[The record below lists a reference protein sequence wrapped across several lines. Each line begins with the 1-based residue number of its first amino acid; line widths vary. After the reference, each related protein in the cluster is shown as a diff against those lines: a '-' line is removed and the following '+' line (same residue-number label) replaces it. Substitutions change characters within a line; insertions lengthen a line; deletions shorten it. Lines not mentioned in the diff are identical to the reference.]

1 MPSLIVLLVVGAV
14 VVAGL
19 TVLSSS
25 QGAKSKPS
33 IPAQV
38 VSDKETHTAQTYT
51 YSRQKSL
58 FTKAELSFYRALQEA
73 TTEQYQVLGKVRVA
87 DVLKP
92 QTENRG
98 DWQRAFNKISA
109 KHFDFVLCDRDSL
122 KVLAA
127 IELDDSSHQRVDR
140 VKRDDFLNQAVKS
153 AGLPLIR
160 FPVQTAYEREA
171 IQRYIAQALGLPQPE
186 KVKPEKV
193 KPEKVKPEKV
203 KPEKSQPEAKPEAKA
218 KVVEPTTAKPKPK
231 PKPKGPPTKQ

>member
-1 MPSLIVLLVVGAV
+1 MIEGLLSVSLLIVLLVVGAV

-19 TVLSSS
+19 AVLSGN
-25 QGAKSKPS
+25 QGATSKPS
-33 IPAQV
+33 TSAQV
-38 VSDKETHTAQTYT
+38 TSSKESHPVQTYT
-51 YSRQKSL
+51 YSRQNFL

-73 TTEQYQVLGKVRVA
+73 TTERYHVLGKVRVA

-127 IELDDSSHQRVDR
+127 VELDDSSHQRSDR
-140 VKRDDFLNQAVKS
+140 IKRDDFLNQAVKS

-160 FPVQTAYEREA
+160 FPVQPAYELEA
-171 IQRYIAQALGLPQPE
+171 IQQHIVKTLGLPQPQ
-186 KVKPEKV
+186 K
-193 KPEKVKPEKV
+193 
-203 KPEKSQPEAKPEAKA
+203 AKPNIRL
-218 KVVEPTTAKPKPK
+218 AKP
-231 PKPKGPPTKQ
+231 TAN

>member
-1 MPSLIVLLVVGAV
+1 MLVVGAV

-19 TVLSSS
+19 TVLASS
-25 QGAKSKPS
+25 QGAAKPS
-33 IPAQV
+33 IPARAA
-38 VSDKETHTAQTYT
+38 SDQETNTAQTYT

-73 TTEQYQVLGKVRVA
+73 TTDRYQVLGKVRVA

-92 QTENRG
+92 QTENRS

-127 IELDDSSHQRVDR
+127 VELDDSSHQRVDR

-160 FPVQTAYEREA
+160 FPVQTTYDRDAVQDH
-171 IQRYIAQALGLPQPE
+171 ISQTLGLPQTE
-186 KVKPEKV
+186 TKP
-193 KPEKVKPEKV
+193 
-203 KPEKSQPEAKPEAKA
+203 KA
-218 KVVEPTTAKPKPK
+218 KLVEPSAKPKPK
-231 PKPKGPPTKQ
+231 PKAKVPPTKP